1 VDPYR
6 REELSTRYPLTLL
19 AQWLGGRPFIQIGRH
34 AIVNEPAI
42 ELITQHGDRL
52 YRVQLRDRLGTEITA
67 SRKGAARLAALLK
80 SGRLA
85 HATVLFRRASRVAR
99 PI

>member
-1 VDPYR
+1 M
-6 REELSTRYPLTLL
+6 
-19 AQWLGGRPFIQIGRH
+19 
-34 AIVNEPAI
+34 NEQAI

-52 YRVQLRDRLGTEITA
+52 YHVQLRDRLGTEISA

-80 SGRLA
+80 SDRLA
-85 HATVLFRRASRVAR
+85 HATVFYRRPSRVVK